1 MIVFYHQIKILID
14 FWCRRKLN
22 FKSLIQ
28 PSETL
33 PVELTII
40 HYKADVLNLINL
52 AKGASDFLFLKIIVN
67 AKKKKYLLFICWK
80 YIIPIYISFSFM
92 SFEAIFF

>member
-1 MIVFYHQIKILID
+1 MIVLYHQIKILIG

-22 FKSLIQ
+22 LKSLIQ

-33 PVELTII
+33 PVELIII

-52 AKGASDFLFLKIIVN
+52 AKGASDL
-67 AKKKKYLLFICWK
+67 KKKKIVKCQKKNTYYLFAGNI
-80 YIIPIYISFSFM
+80 
-92 SFEAIFF
+92 

>member
-1 MIVFYHQIKILID
+1 MIVLYHQIKILIG

-22 FKSLIQ
+22 FKSPIQ

-40 HYKADVLNLINL
+40 HYKTDVLNLINL
-52 AKGASDFLFLKIIVN
+52 AKGASLGQFFFLNKKMENLKMIM
-67 AKKKKYLLFICWK
+67 
-80 YIIPIYISFSFM
+80 YIHIHGFW
-92 SFEAIFF
+92 AVVGQQVH